1 MECDPR
7 VPSKST
13 FDENPRVKS
22 GNCIAG
28 RKERRFSFRVLKVA
42 PKTPKRLTG
51 MASRASNRRFGP
63 KPGFWGGQAVI
74 LEVCVVAA
82 PSPIP
87 ASISAPT
94 PAPIAVPSLSF
105 NVDVI
110 RNLSRNLNR
119 QPQPQILNI
128 STSSLDMT
136 T

>member
-1 MECDPR
+1 MKR
-7 VPSKST
+7 V
-13 FDENPRVKS
+13 D
-22 GNCIAG
+22 CIAG
-28 RKERRFSFRVLKVA
+28 RGGRMSHFRLLKVA

-87 ASISAPT
+87 ASISAPIPT
-94 PAPIAVPSLSF
+94 PAPTAVPSLSF
-105 NVDVI
+105 NVDVV
-110 RNLSRNLNR
+110 RNLSQNLNR

-128 STSSLDMT
+128 STSSLDIT

>member
-1 MECDPR
+1 MAPEP
-7 VPSKST
+7 P
-13 FDENPRVKS
+13 
-22 GNCIAG
+22 
-28 RKERRFSFRVLKVA
+28 KVNA
-42 PKTPKRLTG
+42 G

-94 PAPIAVPSLSF
+94 PTPAPTAVPSLSF
-105 NVDVI
+105 NVDVV
-110 RNLSRNLNR
+110 RNLSQNFNS
-119 QPQPQILNI
+119 QQQPQILNI